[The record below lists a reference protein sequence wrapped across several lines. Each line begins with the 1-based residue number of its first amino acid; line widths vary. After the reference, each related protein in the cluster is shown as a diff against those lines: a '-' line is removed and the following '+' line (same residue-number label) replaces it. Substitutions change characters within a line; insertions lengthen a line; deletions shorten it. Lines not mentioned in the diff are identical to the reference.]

1 MRRMLILLPVMA
13 AFLSAQ
19 EYRGTFSGSVT
30 DATGAAIPKAKVV
43 ALETR
48 TNTKSEAVSD
58 ATGQYTIPFLSLGVY
73 DITAEAPGFKEL
85 QCHSAAV
92 VAPARLDDY
101 ASSPAISPDA
111 VSLG

>member
-1 MRRMLILLPVMA
+1 MLVLRQP
-13 AFLSAQ
+13 F
-19 EYRGTFSGSVT
+19 EYLT
-30 DATGAAIPKAKVV
+30 
-43 ALETR
+43 
-48 TNTKSEAVSD
+48 
-58 ATGQYTIPFLSLGVY
+58 
-73 DITAEAPGFKEL
+73 EL